1 MAWWG
6 KKNSQP
12 ARRQP
17 RYMTGQDN
25 ASFRRSRTLSD
36 RVPTEQQKEQ
46 SARLQEHA
54 RARRRHIIRIVMII
68 AIVGGILFYWLLTQY
83 ALTVRSVS
91 FAPLPTKAPQEQRYK
106 DVISD
111 YLYKYP
117 VERFRFILNEKRFS
131 EYLGKKLPEVSTA
144 KSSGGGIGYGDYT
157 VALRE
162 PLVGWQ
168 VGERQYLVDKN
179 GVSFNQNYFN
189 APSVNVVDQSGVK
202 IEDGGVIASNR
213 FLSFLGRI
221 VSLVNES
228 GVGQVEK
235 IVIPAGVTRQ
245 VDVYLKGS
253 AYPIKT
259 NVDRDPAQQVEDMK
273 KVLGFLKQRGITPRH
288 VDVRVS
294 GRVFYL

>member
-6 KKNSQP
+6 KKNNQP

-25 ASFRRSRTLSD
+25 TSFRRSRTLSD
-36 RVPTEQQKEQ
+36 RAPTEQQKEQ

-54 RARRRHIIRIVMII
+54 RARRRHIVKVVTIVTII
-68 AIVGGILFYWLLTQY
+68 GSILFYWLLTQY
-83 ALTVRSVS
+83 ALTVGFVS
-91 FAPLPTKAPQEQRYK
+91 FTPSPTKPPQEQRYK
-106 DVISD
+106 DAISD

-117 VERFRFILNEKRFS
+117 AERFRFILNEKRFS
-131 EYLGKKLPEVSTA
+131 EYLGDKLPEVSAA

-157 VALRE
+157 VTLRE

-179 GVSFNQNYFN
+179 GVPFDQNYFN

-228 GVGQVEK
+228 GIGQVEK

-273 KVLGFLKQRGITPRH
+273 KVLDFLKQRGI
-288 VDVRVS
+288 
-294 GRVFYL
+294 